1 MVVASWFAGDV
12 PCSRERC
19 GKVEVDESPRREINI
34 AQRRRSPLHIHTHT
48 HLRKRAAHDT
58 CTCTVTYTGQCA
70 HTYITT
76 IHTTLRGYVPLS
88 AVSFYL
94 LRTDVPPH
102 RSLDS
107 TPKDSLTLRRRVW
120 RREMA
125 GRGNGRARGGRTG
138 RLKLRGE
145 RGERETEGWRG
156 SVS

>member
-34 AQRRRSPLHIHTHT
+34 AQRRRSPLHTHIRA
-48 HLRKRAAHDT
+48 HSCKRTAHDT

-70 HTYITT
+70 YTYITTT

-107 TPKDSLTLRRRVW
+107 TPKDSLTLRYRIW
-120 RREMA
+120 RRETA

-138 RLKLRGE
+138 RLKRRAEG
-145 RGERETEGWRG
+145 GREGD
-156 SVS
+156 